1 MRLTKK
7 FLTVLA
13 PIAIVGVITPTVVSC
28 SNKDYKINY
37 GDDINCKDK
46 KDKKTYQ
53 KVAAVRE
60 AITNRIQVETREM
73 EIDLT
78 ILNGYIHDKDSKE
91 NQNIYYEVVYH
102 YAFLVDE
109 KVGFTLTNW
118 KYMSEDDT
126 WSFTLD
132 GTKYDETFF
141 EYVSE
146 NGRIYLATGDTSIKF
161 ISHTYEHCTPQE

>member
-7 FLTVLA
+7 FLTALV

-28 SNKDYKINY
+28 GNNDYKINY

-53 KVAAVRE
+53 KVKTVRE
-60 AITNRIQVETREM
+60 AITKKIQVETIGRI
-73 EIDLT
+73 IDLQE
-78 ILNGYIHDKDSKE
+78 LNTKIYVEDSQE
-91 NQNIYYEVVYH
+91 YQNLYYEIVYH

-118 KYMSEDDT
+118 KFESSS
-126 WSFTLD
+126 WFFAID
-132 GTKYDETFF
+132 GTEYKNTDLYYD
-141 EYVSE
+141 SDE
-146 NGRIYLATGDTSIKF
+146 NKKIYLCFDEGNIKF
-161 ISHTYEHCTPQE
+161 ISHTYQHCVAL